1 MAVMPEIELP
11 VYLRVG
17 GGEECNI
24 GSITV
29 TPVIDGAGKLTA
41 PVPDVA
47 AFLHE
52 AADEYARAQAEPER
66 ASGP

>member
-17 GGEECNI
+17 DGEECNI

-29 TPVIDGAGKLTA
+29 TPVMDGTGTLTA
-41 PVPDVA
+41 PVPDVV

-52 AADEYARAQAEPER
+52 AADECARAQAGPER